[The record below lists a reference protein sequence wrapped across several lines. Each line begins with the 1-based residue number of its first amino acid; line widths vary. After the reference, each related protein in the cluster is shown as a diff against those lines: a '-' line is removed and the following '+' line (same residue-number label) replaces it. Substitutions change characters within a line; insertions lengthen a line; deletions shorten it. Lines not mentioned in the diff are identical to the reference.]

1 MYLSFINFEC
11 VIQSRVRST
20 VRGGKYDRLQQTN
33 FCLEYIT
40 ESATT
45 WWSILKHILWNV
57 IRIFLSLLSSLLR
70 QLDDKYLY
78 HGQVTQKI
86 QGFSLIYYVLLS
98 LFEFRRYNKI
108 TTSGMW
114 RRVDWQLDASLSEEL
129 SASIFSL

>member
-11 VIQSRVRST
+11 VIQSSVRS
-20 VRGGKYDRLQQTN
+20 RERGKYDRLQQTN

-57 IRIFLSLLSSLLR
+57 IRLFLSLLSSVLR

-78 HGQVTQKI
+78 HAQVTQVI
-86 QGFSLIYYVLLS
+86 QGCSLIYDVLLPH
-98 LFEFRRYNKI
+98 FVFRRSNKI
-108 TTSGMW
+108 NTSGMW
-114 RRVDWQLDASLSEEL
+114 RRIDWQLDASLSEEL
-129 SASIFSL
+129 AASIFSL

>member
-45 WWSILKHILWNV
+45 WWSIVKHILWTV
-57 IRIFLSLLSSLLR
+57 IRLFLSLLSSVLR
-70 QLDDKYLY
+70 
-78 HGQVTQKI
+78 
-86 QGFSLIYYVLLS
+86 
-98 LFEFRRYNKI
+98 
-108 TTSGMW
+108 
-114 RRVDWQLDASLSEEL
+114 
-129 SASIFSL
+129 